1 MNAAARTKKK
11 APVAQK
17 KLALFL
23 SDDDDDELLDE
34 IEDEVEEI
42 VDEGE
47 GESTAAVALALG
59 ADVPEE
65 NGRGTGMAGEDRDAA
80 EMTVTSTCAPQLALS
95 YVGMRCRRPRRSG
108 RQRWSKLMMIQTM
121 TLCSRVLVPGNGARS
136 DR

>member
-23 SDDDDDELLDE
+23 SDDDDELLDE

-47 GESTAAVALALG
+47 GESTAAVL
-59 ADVPEE
+59 
-65 NGRGTGMAGEDRDAA
+65 
-80 EMTVTSTCAPQLALS
+80 
-95 YVGMRCRRPRRSG
+95 
-108 RQRWSKLMMIQTM
+108 
-121 TLCSRVLVPGNGARS
+121 
-136 DR
+136 